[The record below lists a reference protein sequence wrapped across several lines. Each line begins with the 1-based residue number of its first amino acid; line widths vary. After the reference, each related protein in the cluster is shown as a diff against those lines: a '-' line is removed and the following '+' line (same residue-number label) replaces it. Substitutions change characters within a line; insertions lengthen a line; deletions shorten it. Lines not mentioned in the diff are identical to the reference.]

1 MSKPSVVHLPDM
13 SKPRLMRWLLLV
25 GLSAFLLRLW
35 ISMALPVTGD
45 EAYFYWWGIFRDWG
59 YYDHPPMAGWWMSA
73 MQTTLG
79 HAPWAIRLPAVLLP
93 VAMGAVI
100 WWTFLPLDRDR
111 AGWAVLL
118 FWLAPLNWLNALIT
132 TDTPLMFWSLLSMAC
147 LVRAELV
154 PKDHAPRWGLY
165 TASGLFL
172 SLAFLSKYFAV
183 VLGFA
188 YVVYFVLYRRD
199 RWPALLLL
207 CLCAL
212 PGPLINLA
220 WNASHGWANIMFN
233 VFNRHQSSGVEL
245 HKPLLYL
252 AMLAYLVTPGA
263 LWLIF
268 KHRRVWRDAW
278 GSKPAVSKLVVCL
291 LVVPLVFF
299 GCLSLKKV
307 VGLHWVF
314 SFYPMLFVFMAFS
327 LPKASLKRCA
337 QALAAFTA
345 LHVLI
350 VGLIA
355 TTSLEQWQ
363 GKSHY
368 FSLVRAFRTAQ
379 ILEKFESP
387 GTVLM
392 ADAYSPASV
401 YGYVRE
407 RYVPVFGPGS
417 FHARQD
423 DFETDFSQ
431 FQGQTIRVLLSDPA
445 VLSDFAP
452 YFDSVKAVQI
462 EQDGATFYGVEG
474 VNFNYPAY
482 RDGVLRWVYQRYY
495 NIPSWLPM
503 TDCPFCR
510 KVCGEPRCAP

>member
-379 ILEKFESP
+379 ILEKFDSP